1 MHIPENYLS
10 PATCAVMTAA
20 MVPVWARAVKNVK
33 AELPKEKISM
43 IGVGAAFSFVG
54 MMFNVPM
61 PGGTTGHAVGG
72 TLLAALLGPDAACIA
87 VSMALLLQA
96 LIFGDGGILAF
107 GANAFN
113 MAFAMPYIGYGIY
126 RLLLK
131 LFKVDIKDRSG
142 SDKKI
147 ISAGVGSY
155 IGINAA
161 AFLAAVEFGIQP
173 YFFKDAVGKPMYCPY
188 GLNISIPSM
197 MIGHLT
203 VFGLAE
209 IIFTVAILAYVLK
222 TSPDLVHGAA
232 TVETEKRVNKKGK
245 FTSYLPL
252 LLAVLI
258 AFVPLGL
265 LAEGTAW
272 GEWGSDEIAEVV
284 SDGEALGFVPQGMES
299 GFSLEALIPD
309 YAIEGVP
316 DIIAY
321 IASAVIGVAVLI
333 IIFRLISSL
342 SDKNRIH
349 NVERSN
355 S

>member
-20 MVPVWARAVKNVK
+20 MVPVWVRAVKNVK
-33 AELPKEKISM
+33 TELPKEKISM

-113 MAFAMPYIGYGIY
+113 MAFAMPYIGFAIY
-126 RLLLK
+126 SLLLK
-131 LFKVDIKDRSG
+131 LFKAAPAGKEQMT
-142 SDKKI
+142 KKLV
-147 ISAGVGSY
+147 SAGVGSY
-155 IGINAA
+155 VGINAA
-161 AFLAAVEFGIQP
+161 AFLAAIEFGIQP
-173 YFFKDAVGKPMYCPY
+173 YLFKDAAGRPMYCPY
-188 GLNISIPSM
+188 GLNVSIPSM

-203 VFGLAE
+203 IFGLAE

-222 TSPDLVHGAA
+222 TSPNLVHGALPTHA
-232 TVETEKRVNKKGK
+232 EGEKKKR
-245 FTSYLPL
+245 FASMLPL
-252 LLAVLI
+252 LLAILI

-284 SDGEALGFVPQGMES
+284 SDGETLGYVPSGMES
-299 GFSLEALIPD
+299 GFSLEAIIPD

-316 DIIAY
+316 DIVGY
-321 IASAVIGVAVLI
+321 IASAIIGVAVLV
-333 IIFRLISSL
+333 IIFRLIGSVSGKKKVHEIEH
-342 SDKNRIH
+342 S
-349 NVERSN
+349 V
-355 S
+355 